1 MKKRIIFLLF
11 LLFPVFTV
19 VSQNTPIN
27 LSLQDAEKQF
37 TEHNL
42 ELIAERYN
50 IDIAEAQVLQ
60 AKLFENPVIS
70 LEQNVYNR
78 LNGKYFDVGKE
89 GEAAVE
95 IEQLIYIAG
104 QRNKRIRLEK
114 LNKQMTVYQFEEI
127 LLTLRSELRNKFIE
141 LYYTQKSKRIYDR
154 EIESLSQILAIYKEQ
169 NEKGNISMMEKT
181 RIQALLFSIQQ
192 ERNDVDNQIIS
203 LQGDLKLLMG
213 LKGVETFQ
221 PVFDESILSQINL
234 AFIPFADLN
243 ARLYERPDVKLAQ
256 TNIQISEADVKLQKS
271 LAFPEV
277 SIKGMYDRA
286 GNFINNYFAV
296 GLNVSLPIF
305 NRNQG
310 NIKAAKIS
318 ALQKNQREIYI
329 KQQAEKE
336 LFTSYSRLEKALK
349 LYQSSNSDLE
359 HDFEIIMEGVNVNFR
374 KRNISLLEFVD
385 YYETYKE
392 SCLQLY
398 QTKKEVFLAMEDVNT
413 VTGSTIFNY

>member
-89 GEAAVE
+89 GEAGVE

-349 LYQSSNSDLE
+349 LYQSSNYDLE